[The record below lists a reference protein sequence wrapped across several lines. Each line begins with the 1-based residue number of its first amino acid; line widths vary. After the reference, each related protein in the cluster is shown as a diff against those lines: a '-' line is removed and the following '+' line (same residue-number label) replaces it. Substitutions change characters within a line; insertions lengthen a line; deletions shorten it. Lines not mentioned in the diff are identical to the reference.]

1 MLKTPMVSI
10 LCVLIAS
17 VLGAAG
23 QFLFKAASG
32 QTRAGILSVLKSP
45 WAIAGMLCYVTVML
59 LFTHAFR
66 KGGTVTVLYPI
77 YASTF
82 IWAAVMALLLYG
94 DPIKPIHVL
103 GMVLLVGGMFLM
115 GL

>member
-1 MLKTPMVSI
+1 MFKTPMVSI
-10 LCVLIAS
+10 VCVLIAS

-23 QFLFKAASG
+23 QFLFKTASG
-32 QTRAGILSVLKSP
+32 QAKAGILSVLKSP
-45 WAIAGMLCYVTVML
+45 WAIVGMLCYVTVML

-82 IWAAVMALLLYG
+82 IWAAVMALVLYG
-94 DPIKPIHVL
+94 EPIRPIHLV
-103 GMVLLVGGMFLM
+103 GMALLVVGMFLM